1 MKSNVVEKFNQDSP
15 LVAKESPGKKKPKLD
30 WAGGLKEH
38 RNEHTS
44 FELQEKASDLLV
56 ESALGKPTKKLKEP
70 AKVLK

>member
-1 MKSNVVEKFNQDSP
+1 MKSKIAEKCSQLPPKSDWIGRLAEFQD
-15 LVAKESPGKKKPKLD
+15 D
-30 WAGGLKEH
+30 Y
-38 RNEHTS
+38 TS